1 MVMDKLLKITLDIS
15 HFFGRYRLAAK
26 CARKLHEREMKRI
39 RAKGANTTCSVDIIS
54 RRSQNGLTFDD
65 QTRME

>member
-1 MVMDKLLKITLDIS
+1 MDKLLKLTLDIS

-26 CARKLHEREMKRI
+26 CAQKLHEREMKRI
-39 RAKGANTTCSVDIIS
+39 RAKGITCSVDIIS